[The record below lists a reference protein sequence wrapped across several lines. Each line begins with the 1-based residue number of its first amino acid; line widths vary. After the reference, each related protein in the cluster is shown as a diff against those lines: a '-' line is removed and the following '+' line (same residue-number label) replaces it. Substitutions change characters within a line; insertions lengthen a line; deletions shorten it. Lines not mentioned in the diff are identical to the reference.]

1 MKQKDNI
8 NNSKFVVFGFEH
20 YNPLGIV
27 RSLGENGIRPD
38 VIVIRDSRRVTS
50 KSKYISNLYMVNS
63 IDEGYA
69 LLLEKYGKISGNV
82 FVYASDDQI
91 TNYMDARYEEL
102 LDKFIFYNAGE
113 NGRIAKFQNKDNIL
127 KLAKKHGLKYLKT
140 HVVKK
145 GEIPE
150 NLEYPIITKAII
162 STFDNWKDDMIICRS
177 EEELKAAYRIIRSE
191 NVLLQK
197 YIEKK
202 NELCLEGFSVDN
214 GKKSIIT
221 IASTYNY
228 LLDDSY
234 SPYMTCRSLNNPD
247 LEKKLAAMIQE
258 VGFEGIF
265 EVEFLVDQNDELYF
279 LEINFRNSTWSYA
292 STVAGMPMPV
302 LWAKGMINPIDI
314 DGKFVKIKEPF
325 TAMVEFDDYRQRV
338 KTGKIT
344 KKEWF
349 REFKESK
356 CKYYV
361 AHGDYAPVISVIMKK
376 FKRIVSSKK

>member
-1 MKQKDNI
+1 MWGCI
-8 NNSKFVVFGFEH
+8 YFVVFVQRKKKKSE
-20 YNPLGIV
+20 IK
-27 RSLGENGIRPD
+27 
-38 VIVIRDSRRVTS
+38 RRN
-50 KSKYISNLYMVNS
+50 KFLK
-63 IDEGYA
+63 
-69 LLLEKYGKISGNV
+69 EK
-82 FVYASDDQI
+82 
-91 TNYMDARYEEL
+91 
-102 LDKFIFYNAGE
+102 
-113 NGRIAKFQNKDNIL
+113 
-127 KLAKKHGLKYLKT
+127 
-140 HVVKK
+140 
-145 GEIPE
+145 
-150 NLEYPIITKAII
+150 
-162 STFDNWKDDMIICRS
+162 
-177 EEELKAAYRIIRSE
+177 
-191 NVLLQK
+191 K